1 MARRY
6 DYIAL
11 MLFTDSLPCSL
22 CAAAAWATYR
32 EFEKHYHQEKEENV
46 AATAPAP
53 TPTTKANK
61 AA

>member
-1 MARRY
+1 
-6 DYIAL
+6 

-32 EFEKHYHQEKEENV
+32 EFEKHYHQEKDESMG
-46 AATAPAP
+46 ATPTTPAP
-53 TPTTKANK
+53 TTTKANK